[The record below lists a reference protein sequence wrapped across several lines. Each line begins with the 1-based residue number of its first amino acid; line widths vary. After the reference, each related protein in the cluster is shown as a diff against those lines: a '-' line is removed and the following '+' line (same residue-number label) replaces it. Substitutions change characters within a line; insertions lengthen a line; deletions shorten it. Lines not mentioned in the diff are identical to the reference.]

1 MTRKLGYFLL
11 LGVGMGA
18 IFGIFLGAPLEN
30 NTLGIALG
38 ALSGLFI
45 GWFIGAAVL
54 ESRNEKQR

>member
-1 MTRKLGYFLL
+1 
-11 LGVGMGA
+11 MGA
-18 IFGIFLGAPLEN
+18 VFGIFLGASLEN

-54 ESRNEKQR
+54 EGRNEKTKIDEIRGL